1 MKIAG
6 IEFPPV
12 IADAL
17 RSCKPHFVAAAA
29 FSFFINLLFLAP
41 AIYML
46 QIYDRVVATGA
57 KTTLLFI
64 TIALALALV
73 ALAALDMIRNRL
85 LVRVSL
91 RLDSVL
97 APKIL
102 QQVMTTN
109 AAAASQAMR
118 DFDSIRTTIA
128 SPVAGALFDV
138 PWMPVFLLTAFLLH
152 FWIGILA
159 IVSAAILIGLAWYN
173 QRATQKR
180 MEIATQAM
188 AAAHASQ
195 QALAMH
201 ASAVRGLGMRG
212 AMIARQLS
220 HRAVGIA
227 NTTDAQF
234 AGGRLSAVSRFF
246 RLLVQSLAL
255 GLGALLAIAG
265 YISAGAIIAAS
276 ILLSR
281 ALQPVESLI
290 GGWAALTS
298 ARAAADRLA
307 AVLQNSGPERIYTTL
322 PAPQG
327 KIELDQVG
335 FRGADGRPVL
345 LGVTF
350 GAEPG
355 QILGIVG
362 PSGSGKTTLG
372 KIVVGALDASVGS
385 VRIDGAQISD
395 WEPDRIG
402 RHIGYMPQE
411 PSLFDGTIKENIARF
426 DVDVPG
432 HDAATVDEAVVAAAK
447 EAGVHELILQLP
459 NGYDTRLGLGGGG
472 LSAGQAQRIAFTRA
486 LYGSPQI
493 LLLDEPNAFL
503 DADGEASLVRAVGA
517 ARARGATV
525 IVIAHRRGVLEVADR
540 LLVMELG
547 RPKLIGPARE
557 VVARLSGT
565 QATGTD
571 A

>member
-1 MKIAG
+1 M
-6 IEFPPV
+6 
-12 IADAL
+12 ADAL
-17 RSCKPHFVAAAA
+17 RSCKPHFAAAAA
-29 FSFFINLLFLAP
+29 FSFLINLLFLAP

-46 QIYDRVVATGA
+46 QVYDRVVATGG
-57 KTTLLFI
+57 KTTLLLI
-64 TIALALALV
+64 TIALALSLIT
-73 ALAALDMIRNRL
+73 LCALDMVRNRL

-109 AAAASQAMR
+109 SAAASQAMR
-118 DFDSIRTTIA
+118 DFDSIRSTIA

-159 IVSAAILIGLAWYN
+159 IVSAAILIGLAWFN

-195 QALAMH
+195 QAVAMH
-201 ASAVRGLGMRG
+201 ASTIRGLGMRG

-220 HRAVGIA
+220 HRALGIA
-227 NTTDAQF
+227 NTTGAQF

-298 ARAAADRLA
+298 ARAAAHRLA
-307 AVLQNSGPERIYTTL
+307 TVLQNSGPQRIYTSL
-322 PAPQG
+322 PAPIG
-327 KIELDQVG
+327 KIDLDQVG

-345 LGVTF
+345 LGVSF
-350 GAEPG
+350 RAEPG
-355 QILGIVG
+355 HILGIVG

-372 KIVVGALDASVGS
+372 KVIVGALDASVGT
-385 VRIDGAQISD
+385 VRIDGAQLSD
-395 WEPDRIG
+395 WEPDRLG
-402 RHIGYMPQE
+402 RTIGYMPQE

-426 DVDVPG
+426 DGNVP
-432 HDAATVDEAVVAAAK
+432 DSDPTKVDEAVVAAAQ
-447 EAGVHELILQLP
+447 EAGVHDLILQLP
-459 NGYDTRLGLGGGG
+459 NGYDTRLGLGGTG
-472 LSAGQAQRIAFTRA
+472 LSAGQAQRVALARA

-503 DADGEASLVRAVGA
+503 DADGETSLVRAIAA
-517 ARARGATV
+517 ARGRGATV
-525 IVIAHRRGVLEVADR
+525 LVIAHRRGVLEAADR
-540 LLVMELG
+540 LLVMEAG
-547 RPKLIGPARE
+547 RPKMIGPAPE
-557 VVARLSGT
+557 VVARLVNP
-565 QATGTD
+565 QAS
-571 A
+571 ASEA

>member
-1 MKIAG
+1 MKLAG
-6 IEFPPV
+6 IDFPPV

-17 RSCKPHFVAAAA
+17 RSCKPHFVAAAV
-29 FSFFINLLFLAP
+29 FSFLINLLYLAP

-46 QIYDRVVATGA
+46 QVYDRVVATGA

-73 ALAALDMIRNRL
+73 ALAALDMVRNRL
-85 LVRVSL
+85 LVRASL

-102 QQVMTTN
+102 QQVMSTN

-118 DFDSIRTTIA
+118 DFDSVRTTIA

-138 PWMPVFLLTAFLLH
+138 PWMPVFLLAAFLLH

-159 IVSAAILIGLAWYN
+159 IVSAAILIGIAWFN
-173 QRATQKR
+173 QRSTQQR

-195 QALAMH
+195 QATAMH
-201 ASAVRGLGMRG
+201 ASTIRGLGMRG

-220 HRAVGIA
+220 HRGVGIT
-227 NTTDAQF
+227 NTTTAQF

-298 ARAAADRLA
+298 ARAAAHRLA
-307 AVLQNSGPERIYTTL
+307 AVLQSSGPERIYTTL
-322 PAPQG
+322 PAPRG
-327 KIELDQVG
+327 EIDLEQVG
-335 FRGADGRPVL
+335 FRAADGRPIL

-350 GAEPG
+350 RAEPG
-355 QILGIVG
+355 HILGIVG

-372 KIVVGALDASVGS
+372 KIIVGALDASVGT
-385 VRIDGAQISD
+385 VRIDGAQLSD

-426 DVDVPG
+426 DGEVPG
-432 HDAATVDEAVVAAAK
+432 NDPAGVDEAVVAAAQ

-459 NGYDTRLGLGGGG
+459 NGYDTRLGLGGAG
-472 LSAGQAQRIAFTRA
+472 LSAGQAQRIAFARA
-486 LYGSPQI
+486 LYGAPQI

-503 DADGEASLVRAVGA
+503 DSDGETSLVRAIAA
-517 ARARGATV
+517 ARGRGATV
-525 IVIAHRRGVLEVADR
+525 IVIAHRRGVLEAADR
-540 LLVMELG
+540 LLVMEAG
-547 RPKLIGPARE
+547 KPKMIGPARE
-557 VVARLSGT
+557 VVARLSSPQASGT
-565 QATGTD
+565 EG
-571 A
+571 